1 MRRPWPT
8 GGCRAKNK
16 KGYFYNTLTRKI
28 NYMARYT
35 IYDRIKKHIIRLL
48 AWDRTGMQYE
58 CIQYGTLPSNEYGNK
73 QSQTN
78 FKMERKHSV
87 LQMEKWRRTLKISVS
102 QGKIILFFSCKN
114 L

>member
-1 MRRPWPT
+1 
-8 GGCRAKNK
+8 
-16 KGYFYNTLTRKI
+16 
-28 NYMARYT
+28 MARHT
-35 IYDRIKKHIIRLL
+35 IYDRIKKHIISLL

-58 CIQYGTLPSNEYGNK
+58 NIQYGTLASNEYGNK

-87 LQMEKWRRTLKISVS
+87 PQMEKWRRTLKISVS